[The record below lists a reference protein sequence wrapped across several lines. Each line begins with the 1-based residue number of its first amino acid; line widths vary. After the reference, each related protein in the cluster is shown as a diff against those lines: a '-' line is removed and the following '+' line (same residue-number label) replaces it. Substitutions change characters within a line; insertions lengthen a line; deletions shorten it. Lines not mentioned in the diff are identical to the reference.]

1 MKQMKKEWKIF
12 LTAVMYFTRVRVPAT
27 IDHRAEYLQK
37 ASRYFPLTGILVG
50 SACSLVFLIFARYI
64 SVDIGILA
72 SMIAGLL
79 ITGAFHEDGF
89 ADTCDGFGGGWTK
102 EKILLIMKDSRI
114 GAFGAIGLIAVLGSK
129 FLLLKELPQFT
140 PELVHTG
147 NTPGGSGPSLPPAV
161 ALFYN
166 YRFFILALVAAH
178 SVSRLM
184 PVLVVRWSE
193 YTADPDLSKSKPL
206 ITHKMRFPELTVVTL
221 SALAPFVLLPWHF
234 LLAIL
239 PVLYVA
245 YEMRAY
251 FKKWIGGY
259 TGDCLGAVQQVSE
272 IVFYLGYIIVWRY
285 M

>member
-1 MKQMKKEWKIF
+1 MKKEWKIF
-12 LTAVMYFTRVRVPAT
+12 LTAVMYFTRIQVPAS
-27 IDHRAEYLQK
+27 IDHSPEYLQK
-37 ASRYFPLTGILVG
+37 ASRYFPLIGIIVG
-50 SACSLVFLIFARYI
+50 SACSLVFVVFARYI

-102 EKILLIMKDSRI
+102 EKILMIMKDSRI
-114 GAFGAIGLIAVLGSK
+114 GAFGAIGLIAVLSSK

-140 PELVHTG
+140 PELMHTG
-147 NTPGGSGPSLPPAV
+147 SVPDFGRSLSPAV
-161 ALFYN
+161 ALFFN
-166 YRFFILALVAAH
+166 YRFFILALIAAH
-178 SVSRLM
+178 SLSRLM

-193 YTADPDLSKSKPL
+193 YTADPDQSKSKPL
-206 ITHKMRFPELTVVTL
+206 ITRKMNFAELTVTIL
-221 SALAPFVLLPWHF
+221 SALIPFVFLSWHF

-239 PVLYVA
+239 PVLYIS
-245 YEMRAY
+245 YEMRNY

-272 IVFYLGYIIVWRY
+272 LIFYLAFIIVWRY
-285 M
+285 L

>member
-1 MKQMKKEWKIF
+1 MKQNWKIF
-12 LTAVMYFTRVRVPAT
+12 LTAVMYFTRIQVPGT
-27 IDHRAEYLQK
+27 IDHRPEYLQK
-37 ASRYFPLTGILVG
+37 ASRYFPLIGILVG
-50 SACSLVFLIFARYI
+50 SACSLIFLVFARYI
-64 SVDIGILA
+64 STDIGILA

-114 GAFGAIGLIAVLGSK
+114 GAFGAIGLIAMLGSK

-140 PELVHTG
+140 PELMHTG
-147 NTPGGSGPSLPPAV
+147 DTPVASNAWLSGV
-161 ALFYN
+161 GTLFFN
-166 YRFFILALVAAH
+166 YRYFILSVVAAH

-184 PVLVVRWSE
+184 PVLVVRWSD
-193 YTADPDLSKSKPL
+193 YTADPDQSKSKPL
-206 ITHKMRFPELTVVTL
+206 ITHKMNFTELTGTTL
-221 SALAPFVLLPWHF
+221 SALVPFVLLPWHF

-239 PVLYVA
+239 PVLYIT
-245 YEMRAY
+245 YKMRNY

-259 TGDCLGAVQQVSE
+259 TGDCLGAIQQVSE
-272 IVFYLGYIIVWRY
+272 IVSYLGFIIVWRY